1 MSRATVRRLA
11 TVALAAL
18 IAGCAT
24 PDKPQRRTS
33 YDFGPGPVAAQSS
46 GQGMLAPLVLAQ
58 IESSGALDGSAVHY
72 RLGYADTH
80 QLRPYANA
88 RWSAPP
94 PQLIHQRL
102 RELLARD
109 RPVLD
114 LTESSVLARSGG
126 AMPRVLRIELEE
138 FSHYFESP
146 ARSSGLLRMRGT
158 LMENTPAGEQLVAQR
173 AFVVSRPS
181 PTLDAPGGVR
191 ALTAATDAAAEE
203 IGLWLLQPR

>member
-1 MSRATVRRLA
+1 MSRAAARLICA
-11 TVALAAL
+11 VLVAS
-18 IAGCAT
+18 IFGCAT
-24 PDKPQRRTS
+24 PDKPERRIL
-33 YDFGPGPVAAQSS
+33 YDFGPGPTAAQPPA
-46 GQGMLAPLVLAQ
+46 QGMLAPVVLAQ

-114 LTESSVLARSGG
+114 LAESAVLARSGG
-126 AMPRVLRIELEE
+126 AMPRVLRMELEE
-138 FSHYFESP
+138 FSHYFESQ
-146 ARSSGLLRMRGT
+146 ARSSGLLRMRVS
-158 LMENTPAGEQLVAQR
+158 LMENTPAGEQLLAQR
-173 AFVVSRPS
+173 AFVVNKPA
-181 PTLDAPGGVR
+181 PTPDAPGGVR

-203 IGLWLLQPR
+203 IGQWLLQPR